1 MSYRSTPR
9 SSFLLAAAFIFGGG
23 LAVCWDAQG
32 QILNEDYEIF
42 VHDLPSLT
50 AHSQDPSDTLLASLE
65 TVFHDQ
71 DVCCGKN
78 SALRDSA
85 LAADATS
92 LKDIAEKLDGRHL
105 LSDGR
110 PIKVTADYVASDAIS
125 GAPLIAM
132 VLNEHA
138 ALIQWNSHLYVLH
151 GVVYRWFAS
160 GDPTTGSMTKMT
172 VIHKLLLWDARFSD
186 SRRDVVF
193 DRTTDD
199 LSKMGGLL
207 FLQTAPQ

>member
-9 SSFLLAAAFIFGGG
+9 SSFLLAATFIFGGG
-23 LAVCWDAQG
+23 LAVCGQAQG
-32 QILNEDYEIF
+32 QILNEDQEIF
-42 VHDLPSLT
+42 VHNLPSL
-50 AHSQDPSDTLLASLE
+50 AAQSQDPSDILLASLE

-71 DVCCGKN
+71 DVCCAKN

-85 LAADATS
+85 LAANASS

-105 LSDGR
+105 LSGR
-110 PIKVTADYVASDAIS
+110 PIKVTAQYLASDAIS
-125 GAPLIAM
+125 GAPLISM

-160 GDPTTGSMTKMT
+160 GDPATGATDKNDGDPQAPALGCA
-172 VIHKLLLWDARFSD
+172 ILRFAAGCC
-186 SRRDVVF
+186 F
-193 DRTTDD
+193 
-199 LSKMGGLL
+199 
-207 FLQTAPQ
+207 